1 MVCHESYKDEHGNWL
16 YPDEVEKIN
25 SNNAI
30 KKIDKSKVTIGPPES
45 MSKSKK
51 NTIDPEIMIEK
62 YGADAVRWFILSD
75 SPPEKDIQW
84 SDSGVAASNKFLQK
98 IWNLNLQIL
107 NRKQGKSQKEFEIS
121 LKNKIEVLSV
131 KIDSSIKNFK
141 FNVTI
146 AHFYEAYNTL
156 FQSINLKV
164 SNKVLIECIIKVI
177 KLILPLTP
185 HIANE
190 ILDLHKC
197 KTKNKW
203 PPIKNNYIE
212 DIKFAIQ
219 VNGKTR
225 DIITVKKDADQNFV
239 EKMISKESK
248 AEKFI
253 KDKKILKTIF
263 VKNKIINY
271 IIK

>member
-1 MVCHESYKDEHGNWL
+1 M
-16 YPDEVEKIN
+16 
-25 SNNAI
+25 
-30 KKIDKSKVTIGPPES
+30 
-45 MSKSKK
+45 
-51 NTIDPEIMIEK
+51 
-62 YGADAVRWFILSD
+62 
-75 SPPEKDIQW
+75 
-84 SDSGVAASNKFLQK
+84 
-98 IWNLNLQIL
+98 
-107 NRKQGKSQKEFEIS
+107 
-121 LKNKIEVLSV
+121 
-131 KIDSSIKNFK
+131 
-141 FNVTI
+141 
-146 AHFYEAYNTL
+146 
-156 FQSINLKV
+156 
-164 SNKVLIECIIKVI
+164 
-177 KLILPLTP
+177 ILPLTP

-253 KDKKILKTIF
+253 KDKNLKLYLLRIN
-263 VKNKIINY
+263 NKR